1 MIPIKQNTSEKAHK
15 RYLIKYRYEY
25 WARYNVAPKHRRKDK
40 EAVERSWEKG
50 GKA

>member
-1 MIPIKQNTSEKAHK
+1 MIPIKQNTSEKDHK

-25 WARYNVAPKHRRKDK
+25 WARYQVPPKKRSKDK
-40 EAVERSWEKG
+40 KKVERSWEKG